1 MRFLVQEQPYE
12 KRLAA
17 GLLRYSLDGEPVGT
31 TEEWRLTQAPDGY
44 TVLRVDFDSRS
55 AESGNSYLYHLVS
68 DADGAPQR
76 LTYRFYG
83 GNGTVVKG
91 NVLFDADGITNS
103 REVNGT
109 RYEDELSGN
118 GVFFFPS
125 SMGLAF
131 LARNPQLETAWTLN
145 MYDEE
150 NLEALFGLVTIRPKI
165 TVGDEGSVGN
175 RPKPAQ
181 RPPRHHHLGRPDPP
195 HLAQRRQ
202 LDITNAARRWPHRP
216 RNPHHSPI
224 NYRTG
229 LTCQAHMEQK

>member
-17 GLLRYSLDGEPVGT
+17 GLLRYALDGEPVGT

-44 TVLRVDFDSRS
+44 TVLRVDLDSRS

-83 GNGTVVKG
+83 SNGTVVKG
-91 NVLFDADGITNS
+91 NVLFDTEGITNS

-109 RYEDELSGN
+109 RFEDELSGA

-150 NLEALFGLVTIRPKI
+150 NLEALFGLVAIRPKI
-165 TVGDEGSVGN
+165 TVGEDEVVEIGRN
-175 RPKPAQ
+175 Q
-181 RPPRHHHLGRPDPP
+181 R
-195 HLAQRRQ
+195 
-202 LDITNAARRWPHRP
+202 NARRVTITWADQTRHIWLSADNWTLQMQRDD
-216 RNPHHSPI
+216 
-224 NYRTG
+224 G
-229 LTCQAHMEQK
+229 LTALETRFIRN